1 MTPNTPPLPNSVPP
15 VDDDEIDLLGLL
27 DVLLDAKWLVTGAT
41 TAALLLG
48 GSYAFLSRP
57 VYQANTLLQVE
68 DSKPGAGS
76 ALGEAA
82 SLFEIRSPA
91 SAEMEI
97 LRSRLVV
104 GKAVD
109 DLQLHTI
116 ARPKRIPLV
125 GNWLARNAKDMAEP
139 GFLGMA
145 GYVHGAE
152 NIRVSLLEVP
162 EELENEPLIL
172 VVTDSGYALQGPDG
186 ESLTKGKVGDTLTWG
201 EGRNAGRVAVHLL
214 EALPGAH
221 FILMRQSRQEVIE
234 KLQEQLNI
242 TEKGKQSGVIS
253 ITLQGPD
260 SEQISQVLQAV
271 GTNYVRQNVER
282 KAAEADKTLSFL
294 NGFLPTLKKQ
304 LESSEVSFNQ
314 FRNQK
319 GTFDLSTEGQ
329 LALKSLVEFQTQL
342 VQLQQK
348 RRELSSQFTASHPSI
363 QVIDSQIAT
372 LNKEIGGI
380 NNRVKVL
387 PNVEQ
392 ELLRLTRDVKVNSE
406 LYINLLNSA
415 QQLRLVREGKV
426 GNVRVV
432 DQAVTQQN
440 PVAPKRSLIVALSA
454 ILGLFGGAALAF
466 VRNAMNS
473 GIKDSAEIE
482 SHTGLNVFATVPHSP
497 TQNEL
502 YLQITNK
509 VPGQHLL
516 AIVKAEDPGIES
528 LRSLRTALQ
537 FALLDARNN
546 VVLFTGP
553 TPGIG
558 KSFVS
563 TNFAAVLGAGGKRV
577 LLIDADLRKGYINQ
591 YFGLGR
597 GPGLSELIAGSIPF
611 EQVVQRN
618 VAPMVDLLPTG
629 ALPPNPGE
637 LLLSPTTVQL
647 IQKLSTQY
655 DLIIIDTPPVLAVS
669 DTQVLAPVAGTVF
682 LIAKANVTAL
692 GEIHESVKRLQQAG
706 VAIKGVVFNDFK
718 VDKRRYGGYNYRYGY
733 RYSRYRYTNYKY
745 GSSEQK

>member
-1 MTPNTPPLPNSVPP
+1 MTPQTPPLPNTIPSTSE
-15 VDDDEIDLLGLL
+15 DEIDLLGLL
-27 DVLLDAKWLVTGAT
+27 DVLLDAKWLVAGV
-41 TAALLLG
+41 TAAALVLG

-116 ARPKRIPLV
+116 ARPKRFPIV
-125 GNWLARNAKDMAEP
+125 GNWLASKTKDLAQP

-152 NIRVSLLEVP
+152 NIRMGLLEVP
-162 EELENEPLIL
+162 EALENQPLTLI
-172 VVTDSGYALQGPDG
+172 THQGGYSLHSPDG
-186 ESLTKGKVGDTLTWG
+186 AKLTEGKVGETLAWG
-201 EGRNAGRVAVHLL
+201 EGSNAGRVAVHLL

-221 FILMRQSRQEVIE
+221 FTLVRQSRQAVVER
-234 KLQEQLNI
+234 LQAQLNI
-242 TEKGKQSGVIS
+242 AEKGKQSGVIS
-253 ITLQGPD
+253 ITLQGSD
-260 SEQISQVLQAV
+260 AEQITQILRSV
-271 GTNYVRQNVER
+271 GNNYVRQNVER

-294 NGFLPTLKKQ
+294 NGFLPDLKKQ
-304 LESSEVSFNQ
+304 LESSENAFNQ

-319 GTFDLSTEGQ
+319 GTFDLSTEGK
-329 LALKSLVEFQTQL
+329 LSLESSVNMQTQL
-342 VQLQQK
+342 LQLQQK

-363 QVIDSQIAT
+363 QVIDAQIAT
-372 LNKEIGGI
+372 FNKEIASI

-432 DQAVTQQN
+432 DHAITQQN
-440 PVAPKRSLIVALSA
+440 PVAPKRSQIVALSA
-454 ILGLFGGAALAF
+454 MLGLFAGVALAF
-466 VRNAMNS
+466 ARNALNS

-482 SHTGLNVFATVPHSP
+482 THTGLNVFATVPHSAA
-497 TQNEL
+497 QGNLFE
-502 YLQITNK
+502 QIKAK
-509 VPGQHLL
+509 VPGKHLL
-516 AIVKAEDPGIES
+516 ALTATEDPGIES

-553 TPGIG
+553 TPSIG

-597 GPGLSELIAGSIPF
+597 DPGLSELVAGSKTF

-618 VAPMVDLLPTG
+618 VAPLVDLIPTG

-637 LLLSPTTVQL
+637 LLLSPVTVQL
-647 IQKLSTQY
+647 IEKLATQY

-692 GEIHESVKRLQQAG
+692 GEITESVKRLQQSG
-706 VAIKGVVFNDFK
+706 VSVKGVVFNDFK
-718 VDKRRYGGYNYRYGY
+718 VDKRRYGGYGY
-733 RYSRYRYTNYKY
+733 RYSRYRYTNYRY
-745 GSSEQK
+745 GSNVQG

>member
-1 MTPNTPPLPNSVPP
+1 MTSNTPQLPTAPP
-15 VDDDEIDLLGLL
+15 ANEDEIDLLGLL
-27 DVLLDAKWLVTGAT
+27 DVLLEAKWLVASV
-41 TAALLLG
+41 AAAAVVLG

-68 DSKPGAGS
+68 DSKPGAAG

-82 SLFEIRSPA
+82 SLFDIKSPA

-109 DLQLHTI
+109 DLQLHTT
-116 ARPKRIPLV
+116 ARPKRFPLL
-125 GNWLARNAKDMAEP
+125 GNWLASRAKDLSDP

-145 GYVHGAE
+145 GYAHGTE
-152 NIRVSLLEVP
+152 SIRVGLLEVP
-162 EELENEPLIL
+162 TDLENQPLTL
-172 VVTDSGYALQGPDG
+172 VTTSTGYTLQGPDG
-186 ESLTKGKVGDTLTWG
+186 ETLVAGNVGETLTWG
-201 EGRNAGRVAVHLL
+201 ENASAGRLVVHTL
-214 EALPGAH
+214 EAKPGAH
-221 FILMRQSRQEVIE
+221 FTLLRQSRQAVIE
-234 KLQEQLNI
+234 QLQTQLSI
-242 TEKGKQSGVIS
+242 AEKGKQSGVIS
-253 ITLQGPD
+253 ITLQGTD
-260 SEQISQVLQAV
+260 DVQITQVLQAV
-271 GTNYVRQNVER
+271 GSNYVRQNVER
-282 KAAEADKTLSFL
+282 KSAEADKSLDFLS
-294 NGFLPTLKKQ
+294 GFLPTLKKQ
-304 LESSEVSFNQ
+304 LEASETAFNQ

-319 GTFDLSTEGQ
+319 GTFDLSTEGR
-329 LALKSLVEFQTQL
+329 LSLEATVKLQTQL
-342 VQLQQK
+342 LELQQK

-363 QVIDSQIAT
+363 QVIDAQIAT
-372 LNKEIGGI
+372 LTKEIG
-380 NNRVKVL
+380 NFNTRVKVL

-454 ILGLFGGAALAF
+454 ILGLFGGVALAF
-466 VRNAMNS
+466 ARNALNS
-473 GIKDSAEIE
+473 GIKEGAEIE
-482 SHTGLNVFATVPHSP
+482 SHTGLNVFATVPHSAVQA
-497 TQNEL
+497 TL
-502 YLQITNK
+502 YESITNK
-509 VPGQHLL
+509 SPGQHLL
-516 AIVKAEDPGIES
+516 AISAPNDPGIES

-553 TPGIG
+553 TPSIG

-563 TNFAAVLGAGGKRV
+563 SNFAAVLGAGGKRV
-577 LLIDADLRKGYINQ
+577 LLVDADMRKGYLNQ
-591 YFGLGR
+591 YFGLSR
-597 GPGLSELIAGSIPF
+597 GPGLSELVAGSHTF

-618 VAPMVDLLPTG
+618 VAPGVDMIPTG

-647 IQKLSTQY
+647 VQTLSAQY
-655 DLIIIDTPPVLAVS
+655 DLVIIDTPPVLAVS

-682 LIAKANVTAL
+682 LIAKANVTAI
-692 GEIHESVKRLQQAG
+692 GEINESVKRLQQSG
-706 VAIKGVVFNDFK
+706 VNVKGVVFNDFK
-718 VDKRRYGGYNYRYGY
+718 VDKRRYGGYGY

-745 GSSEQK
+745 GQS

>member
-1 MTPNTPPLPNSVPP
+1 MTPNTPPLHTTPP
-15 VDDDEIDLLGLL
+15 PANDDEIDLLGLI
-27 DVLLDAKWLVTGAT
+27 DVMMEAKWLVASV
-41 TAALLLG
+41 TAAALVLG

-76 ALGEAA
+76 ALGDAA
-82 SLFEIRSPA
+82 SLFDIKSPA

-109 DLQLHTI
+109 DLQLPTI
-116 ARPKRIPLV
+116 ARPKRFPLI
-125 GNWLARNAKDMAEP
+125 GNWLARKATELSHP

-145 GYVHGAE
+145 GYVHGTE
-152 NIRVSLLEVP
+152 SIRMGLLEVP
-162 EELENEPLIL
+162 QELEDKPLTLIA
-172 VVTDSGYALQGPDG
+172 TNGGYTLQGPDG
-186 ESLTKGKVGDTLTWG
+186 ETLTEGKVGNTLTWG
-201 EGRNAGRVAVHLL
+201 EGATAGRVAVHAL

-221 FILMRQSRQEVIE
+221 FSLIRRSRQEVIE
-234 KLQEQLNI
+234 LLQEQLNI
-242 TEKGKQSGVIS
+242 LEKGKQSGVIEVS
-253 ITLQGPD
+253 LKGPD
-260 SEQISQVLQAV
+260 AQQITEVLQAI
-271 GTNYVRQNVER
+271 GSNYVRQNVER
-282 KAAEADKTLSFL
+282 KAAEADKTLGFL
-294 NGFLPTLKKQ
+294 NGFLPDLKKQ
-304 LESSEVSFNQ
+304 LERSEVTFNQ

-329 LALKSLVEFQTQL
+329 LALKLSVDLQTQL
-342 VQLQQK
+342 LALQQK

-363 QVIDSQIAT
+363 QVIDAQIAT
-372 LNKEIGGI
+372 LNKEIAGI
-380 NNRVKVL
+380 SNQVKLL

-440 PVAPKRSLIVALSA
+440 PVAPKRPLIVALSA
-454 ILGLFGGAALAF
+454 ILGLFGGVALAF
-466 VRNAMNS
+466 VRNAMHA

-482 SHTGLNVFATVPHSP
+482 AHTGLNVFATVPHSP
-497 TQNEL
+497 AQSQL
-502 YLQITNK
+502 YQDITNK

-516 AIVKAEDPGIES
+516 AVLKAEDPGIES

-546 VVLFTGP
+546 VVLFSGP

-563 TNFAAVLGAGGKRV
+563 ANFAAVLGAGGKRV

-591 YFGLGR
+591 YFGLSR
-597 GPGLSELIAGSIPF
+597 GPGLSELVSGSKNF
-611 EQVVQRN
+611 DQVVQRN
-618 VAPMVDLLPTG
+618 VVPLVDLIPTG

-637 LLLSPTTVQL
+637 LLLSPRASQL
-647 IQKLSTQY
+647 IEKLSAQY

-682 LIAKANVTAL
+682 LVAKANVTAL
-692 GEIHESVKRLQQAG
+692 GEIHESVKRLQQSG
-706 VAIKGVVFNDFK
+706 VTVKGVVFNDFK
-718 VDKRRYGGYNYRYGY
+718 VDKRRYGGYGY

-745 GSSEQK
+745 DQR